1 MRKLLPVVGIM
12 LGFALAC
19 GSSDTEEETPVIT
32 VEPQKPTEPEKPA
45 EPEEPAEPTTKTVT
59 ETISETV
66 TIEAKKKAQLN
77 ALGRREIVSKAKAM
91 GYSKVN
97 NIKVGE
103 ATCSAKSCTATVTG
117 TITKTVTVE
126 PEDAAEDQ
134 GDDHEEH

>member
-19 GSSDTEEETPVIT
+19 GGSDTDEETPVIS
-32 VEPQKPTEPEKPA
+32 VEPQKPTEPA
-45 EPEEPAEPTTKTVT
+45 EPEKPAEPTTKTVT
-59 ETISETV
+59 ETISESV
-66 TIEAKKKAQLN
+66 TIEANKKAQLN

-91 GYSKVN
+91 GYSNVS

-103 ATCSAKSCTATVTG
+103 ASCSAKTCTATVTG

-126 PEDAAEDQ
+126 PEDAEEAEEAE
-134 GDDHEEH
+134 GEGGEE